1 MTHRGDGGFGA
12 AISFDRIFPLAFR
25 GFIHRFGRQHLA
37 QQGGPFS
44 IGKCGLAA
52 LVGTRRVF
60 ALFIT
65 LQLSRH
71 GRGRIP
77 IHGFGGWRFIVCS
90 RGPCIR
96 PLEQAGC
103 LLRQQG
109 GLTGRGLLAITLFAV
124 KRQRIGRCSGLIFL
138 RQHIA
143 VTFHSRGKVENGGG
157 DETGILLEGV
167 LQTLQEINGR
177 GTALSLI
184 HFFLLV
190 VRGGR
195 LPCGI
200 RQRFGITM
208 LATFPLV
215 SDDRLLDERIGG
227 DLLTGSH
234 FAALPGT
241 RCLIRLLSLDHL
253 LGKAPLQIA
262 LRGLITFIG
271 R

>member
-1 MTHRGDGGFGA
+1 M
-12 AISFDRIFPLAFR
+12 
-25 GFIHRFGRQHLA
+25 
-37 QQGGPFS
+37 
-44 IGKCGLAA
+44 
-52 LVGTRRVF
+52 
-60 ALFIT
+60 
-65 LQLSRH
+65 
-71 GRGRIP
+71 
-77 IHGFGGWRFIVCS
+77 
-90 RGPCIR
+90 
-96 PLEQAGC
+96 
-103 LLRQQG
+103 RQQG

-124 KRQRIGRCSGLIFL
+124 KHQRIGRCGGLIFL
-138 RQHIA
+138 WQHIA
-143 VTFHSRGKVENGGG
+143 VTLHSRGKVENGGG

-190 VRGGR
+190 VRGGC
-195 LPCGI
+195 LHCGI

-215 SDDRLLDERIGG
+215 SDDRLPGERIGG

-241 RCLIRLLSLDHL
+241 CCLIRLPSLDHL
-253 LGKAPLQIA
+253 IGKAPLQIA